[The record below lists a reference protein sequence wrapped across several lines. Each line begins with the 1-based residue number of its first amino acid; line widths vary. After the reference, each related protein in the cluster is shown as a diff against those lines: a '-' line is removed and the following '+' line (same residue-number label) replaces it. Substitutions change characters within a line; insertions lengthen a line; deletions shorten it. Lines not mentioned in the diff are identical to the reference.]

1 MRNIVLNNDISL
13 SLNSLNNTLIYLNKQ
28 NSEIKAY
35 ILPTITVI
43 NTSNYAKKVKKDMME
58 VTNYV
63 DTSIA
68 LAESVYDVA
77 VQQGEYNF

>member
-1 MRNIVLNNDISL
+1 VRNIVLNNNT
-13 SLNSLNNTLIYLNKQ
+13 SLNDLNNALIYLKKQ
-28 NSEIKAY
+28 TSEIKSY
-35 ILPTITVI
+35 ILPTITVR
-43 NTSNYAKKVKKDMME
+43 NTSGYAKKVKKDMME